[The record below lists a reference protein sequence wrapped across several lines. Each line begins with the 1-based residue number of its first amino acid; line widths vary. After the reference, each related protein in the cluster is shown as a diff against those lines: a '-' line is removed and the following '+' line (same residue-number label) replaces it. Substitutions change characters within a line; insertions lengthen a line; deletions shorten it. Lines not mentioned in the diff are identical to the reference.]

1 MKKKLP
7 LMFLFLLVIP
17 VFALIGCSEAKPS
30 YSVFAYGSSFHGST
44 IGTGNYVEGSAV
56 TLTATTNSSQDR
68 ILGWIYQNS
77 LIISNDGTY
86 SITNTVEN
94 EKVVK
99 STLTFTCSAATQ
111 GSYTALFDETDLSY
125 TRFSGVMLST
135 EENATPA
142 IELPQDAES
151 LPNATLS
158 VFQGNTSDLVFS
170 EENMLFKQ
178 QTDEQTTSALKI
190 SVTGTKNALWLNN
203 PQQIYS
209 TINIDNSNFTLRATF
224 SYKQST
230 EWSTPQNGVSYKVNY
245 TNKEYQ
251 IVFRFTK
258 SEQTYYLTL
267 FYDNFTQNI

>member
-7 LMFLFLLVIP
+7 LMFLFLLIIP
-17 VFALIGCSEAKPS
+17 VFALIGCSEAKAS
-30 YSVFAYGSSFHGST
+30 YSVIAYESSFHGST
-44 IGTGNYVEGSAV
+44 TGTGNYVEGSTV
-56 TLTATTNSSQDR
+56 TLTATTNTSQDKF
-68 ILGWIYQNS
+68 LGWIYQNS

-86 SITNTVEN
+86 FITDTVEN

-125 TRFSGVMLST
+125 THFSGLMLST

-142 IELPQDAES
+142 SELPQDAES

-158 VFQGNTSDLVFS
+158 VFQGSSDLVFS
-170 EENMLFKQ
+170 GENMLFKQ
-178 QTDEQTTSALKI
+178 QKDEQSTSALKI
-190 SVTGTKNALWLNN
+190 TVTDTKNALWLSN
-203 PQQIYS
+203 PQQIY
-209 TINIDNSNFTLRATF
+209 TNLNLEGSNLPPMRATLI
-224 SYKQST
+224 YKQST
-230 EWSTPQNGVSYKVNY
+230 DWSTPQNGVSYKVNY
-245 TNKEYQ
+245 ANKEYQ
-251 IVFRFTK
+251 VVFRFTK